1 MMEILNFSQNATDLE
16 VFQQENVLKVLI
28 WLKSLSVSVM
38 IYQIVIY
45 EVLLKMK

>member
-28 WLKSLSVSVM
+28 WLKRLSVSM
-38 IYQIVIY
+38 TRFCEIL
-45 EVLLKMK
+45 EKL